1 LAAKRYYVSSHAHQP
16 KVVKE
21 WQFYCSVFN
30 QVKAVA
36 TLITVIVKTL
46 LNACNKPC
54 HMSALESFL
63 LAMYKGKDCPC

>member
-1 LAAKRYYVSSHAHQP
+1 MLYRP

-21 WQFYCSVFN
+21 WQLYCSVFN

-36 TLITVIVKTL
+36 TLIIVIVKML

-54 HMSALESFL
+54 HMSGLESFL
-63 LAMYKGKDCPC
+63 LVMCK